1 MSTGAG
7 FPKDGLCFLTAMTP
21 WALEALVEQIESG
34 VSFLWPS
41 HFLVPSSLENET
53 TLSKC
58 GSAHQVV
65 SSSASTSALRICFA
79 IVPGSEPAKG
89 RGEGR
94 RLRL

>member
-1 MSTGAG
+1 M
-7 FPKDGLCFLTAMTP
+7 TA
-21 WALEALVEQIESG
+21 WALEALVEQIESR

-41 HFLVPSSLENET
+41 YFLVPSSLENKT
-53 TLSKC
+53 TLPKS

-65 SSSASTSALRICFA
+65 SSASTSALGSHFA

-94 RLRL
+94 RLRLYQTKVPSGE